1 MGDGEGMA
9 MIQSEL
15 FPVANKQEIERTKFW
30 LEKYTHM
37 MKIMFDFE
45 QNEKAM
51 QQVAIDGEVA
61 RRIDQEDLHAD
72 KTANA
77 VILLEKQRW
86 VYKQYSYY
94 TRQLQRAAALI
105 QDPDERTAIEYRY
118 IEGHSFKQT
127 ALYLRRSLGDASTV
141 RRRINKGIESM
152 ANTLKLLGFFEHEDK
167 F

>member
-9 MIQSEL
+9 MVQSEL
-15 FPVANKQEIERTKFW
+15 FPVANKKEIERTKFW

-37 MKIMFDFE
+37 VKIMFDFE

-61 RRIDQEDLHAD
+61 RHIDQEDLHAD

-94 TRQLQRAAALI
+94 TRQLQRAAAL
-105 QDPDERTAIEYRY
+105 
-118 IEGHSFKQT
+118 
-127 ALYLRRSLGDASTV
+127 
-141 RRRINKGIESM
+141 
-152 ANTLKLLGFFEHEDK
+152 
-167 F
+167 

>member
-1 MGDGEGMA
+1 MV
-9 MIQSEL
+9 QSEL
-15 FPVANKQEIERTKFW
+15 FPIANKQEIERTRFW

-37 MKIMFDFE
+37 VSLMSDFE

-77 VILLEKQRW
+77 AVLLEKQRW
-86 VYKQYSYY
+86 VYEQYSYY
-94 TRQLQRAAALI
+94 TRHLQRAAALI
-105 QDPDERTAIEYRY
+105 QDIDERVAIDYRY
-118 IEGHSFKQT
+118 MEGHSFKET
-127 ALYLRRSLGDASTV
+127 ALYLRRSIGDASTV
-141 RRRINKGIESM
+141 RRKINKGIESM
-152 ANTLKLLGFFEHEDK
+152 ANTLKLLGFFEHDDK